1 MNPLLQQGPT
11 TVNWEYICEQQH
23 IFVSSHE
30 GSNIIKSMA
39 SNSRG
44 QDANRLPHS
53 VLTFGNVAL
62 IKMQSSNF
70 HQCIFVSEYTPD
82 Q

>member
-1 MNPLLQQGPT
+1 
-11 TVNWEYICEQQH
+11 
-23 IFVSSHE
+23 
-30 GSNIIKSMA
+30 MA